1 MTGKE
6 PKEITDI
13 LRRPF
18 PKEAIKRRVVHKAS
32 GTKVDYVEG
41 HTVILRLIE
50 ATENQFDV
58 RIVNLNMGDNLVTA
72 TVELTIPGLG
82 SRQHIGVQ
90 KVNDKQED
98 LVKGAIT
105 DALKKAATL
114 FGVALELYGD
124 DYEAHSDPAA
134 NDSQRKRQ
142 PARNPAPTQPPTTP
156 AEKTED
162 DHQTLTDWQHRRA
175 IELQKQLGIENKEFI
190 RALSKHFGKILV
202 NDLTRNEAE
211 ALIAKLEA
219 QLPKQAP
226 ADGAHDDLP
235 DF

>member
-1 MTGKE
+1 MSDKA
-6 PKEITDI
+6 PKDITDI

-18 PKEAIKRRVVHKAS
+18 PKEAIKKRVIGGNRKA
-32 GTKVDYVEG
+32 DYVEG

-58 RIVNLNMGDNLVTA
+58 RVVNLNLGDTLVTA

-90 KVNDKQED
+90 KVSANGGED

-124 DYEAHSDPAA
+124 DYEGHSETPSQQAPPKRQQQPAA
-134 NDSQRKRQ
+134 PPSQ
-142 PARNPAPTQPPTTP
+142 TTTP
-156 AEKTED
+156 TEKTAD
-162 DHQTLTDWQHRRA
+162 DHQTLTDYQNRRVY
-175 IELQKQLGIENKEFI
+175 ELKKQLGIENTAFTK
-190 RALSKHFGKILV
+190 ALTKYFGKV
-202 NDLTRNEAE
+202 ATGDLTRNEAE

-226 ADGAHDDLP
+226 SDDAHDDLP
-235 DF
+235 DFPE